1 MERETTK
8 RIRNMKVV
16 CANLGENLG
25 YKTNVEGITIGKSYD
40 IVYQQQQ
47 YMILDVKMVSLE
59 SMPLNTFDNPY
70 KIEFIHLIGI
80 KNDRDQ
86 ILPYNQ
92 KLFVSLEEWREI
104 QLQKIE
110 I

>member
-1 MERETTK
+1 
-8 RIRNMKVV
+8 
-16 CANLGENLG
+16 
-25 YKTNVEGITIGKSYD
+25 
-40 IVYQQQQ
+40 
-47 YMILDVKMVSLE
+47 MILGND
-59 SMPLNTFDNPY
+59 
-70 KIEFIHLIGI
+70 KIELIHLIGI

>member
-1 MERETTK
+1 MERDTTK

-25 YKTNVEGITIGKSYD
+25 YKTNVEDITIGKSYD

-47 YMILDVKMVSLE
+47 YMI
-59 SMPLNTFDNPY
+59 FDDPY
-70 KIEFIHLIGI
+70 KMELVNLIGI

>member
-1 MERETTK
+1 MERDTTK

-16 CANLGENLG
+16 CANLGENLC
-25 YKTNVEGITIGKSYD
+25 YKTHVEDITVVKSYD
-40 IVYQQQQ
+40 IVYQQQGQ
-47 YMILDVKMVSLE
+47 YMILGND
-59 SMPLNTFDNPY
+59 
-70 KIEFIHLIGI
+70 KIELIHLIGI

>member
-1 MERETTK
+1 
-8 RIRNMKVV
+8 MKVV

-25 YKTNVEGITIGKSYD
+25 YETHIEDITIGKSYD
-40 IVYQQQQ
+40 VHYQQQGQ
-47 YMILDVKMVSLE
+47 YMILGNND
-59 SMPLNTFDNPY
+59 
-70 KIEFIHLIGI
+70 KIELIHLIGI

>member
-1 MERETTK
+1 MERDTTK
-8 RIRNMKVV
+8 RNRNMNVV

-47 YMILDVKMVSLE
+47 YMIFDD
-59 SMPLNTFDNPY
+59 PLKYNFGAY

>member
-1 MERETTK
+1 
-8 RIRNMKVV
+8 MKVV

-47 YMILDVKMVSLE
+47 YMI
-59 SMPLNTFDNPY
+59 FDDPY

>member
-1 MERETTK
+1 
-8 RIRNMKVV
+8 MKVV

-59 SMPLNTFDNPY
+59 SMPLNTF
-70 KIEFIHLIGI
+70 
-80 KNDRDQ
+80 
-86 ILPYNQ
+86 
-92 KLFVSLEEWREI
+92 
-104 QLQKIE
+104 
-110 I
+110 